1 MFKPLEEDDLR
12 QIVAILLRD
21 LTKRLEDKGVR
32 MSWTERADAV
42 LIKEGAD
49 FAYGARPLKRA
60 IQKLVEDPISEMLL
74 GGTLQSG
81 CTLKMDSLNQK
92 DLVFSTES

>member
-1 MFKPLEEDDLR
+1 MD
-12 QIVAILLRD
+12 IVLATRGFNPI
-21 LTKRLEDKGVR
+21 
-32 MSWTERADAV
+32 
-42 LIKEGAD
+42 
-49 FAYGARPLKRA
+49 YGARPLKRA